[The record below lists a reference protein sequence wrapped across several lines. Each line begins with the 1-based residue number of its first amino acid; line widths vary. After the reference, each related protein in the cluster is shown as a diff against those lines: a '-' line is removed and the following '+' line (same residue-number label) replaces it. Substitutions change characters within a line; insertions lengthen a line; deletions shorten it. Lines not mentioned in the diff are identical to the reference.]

1 MRGEY
6 RMEPSFTPVP
16 YRSEFEPQLLRF
28 LERCLPESGRVLE
41 LSGRHSF
48 YLHIADSFAAFWCMF
63 DAEQLIGTVAV
74 RAMNAQDCE
83 LKSLYLLEKYHGNG
97 YGRMLLETAL
107 QFAEQAGFRNMYLD
121 SYSTSTKALRL
132 YRKVGFKDTAPYHG
146 SVRADVF
153 MMRPLTDQQE
163 LIIRPYADARDFVLL
178 RQWST
183 DRRTHAMWC
192 ADRFPFP
199 PDADGFADALRVIR
213 EQWGDQP
220 YIAEDRTGRAV
231 GFFCRPGQPHQG
243 EIMLKFVIVDPALR
257 GQGIG
262 TKMLRAAVQDIFSHT
277 DAEAVQLM
285 VFAENPAA
293 RKCYRKAGFTER
305 ALTPDAFR
313 FQNES
318 WGRCNMVIRRE
329 DTE

>member
-1 MRGEY
+1 
-6 RMEPSFTPVP
+6 MELSFTPVP
-16 YRSEFEPQLLRF
+16 YRAEYETRLLGF
-28 LERCLPESGRVLE
+28 LERCLPESGRVLD

-63 DAEQLIGTVAV
+63 DREQIIGTVAV
-74 RAMNAQDCE
+74 REMNAQDCE

-97 YGRMLLETAL
+97 YGRALLETAL
-107 QFAEQAGFRNMYLD
+107 QYAAQAGFRTMYLD
-121 SYSTSTKALRL
+121 SLSTSAEALRL
-132 YRKVGFKDTAPYHG
+132 YRKAGFTDTAPYHE

-153 MMRPLTDQQE
+153 MMRPLTNRQE
-163 LIIRPYADARDFVLL
+163 GRSMKIRPYIHEQDFSLL
-178 RQWST
+178 RTWST
-183 DRRTHAMWC
+183 DARTHAMWC
-192 ADRFPFP
+192 ADRFPYP
-199 PDADGFADALRVIR
+199 PEPAGFAEALRSIR
-213 EQWGDQP
+213 EQWGDAP
-220 YIAEDRTGRAV
+220 YIAADENGSAV

-262 TKMLRAAVQDIFSHT
+262 TKMLRAAVQDIFAQT
-277 DAEAVQLM
+277 DADAVQLM

-305 ALTPDAFR
+305 ALTPAAFR